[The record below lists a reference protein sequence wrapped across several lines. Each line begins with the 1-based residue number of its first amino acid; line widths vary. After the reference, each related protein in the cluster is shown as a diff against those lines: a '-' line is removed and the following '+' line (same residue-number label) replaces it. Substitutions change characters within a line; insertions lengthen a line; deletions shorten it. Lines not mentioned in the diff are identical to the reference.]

1 MKAKEQMIEALEG
14 KRTEAVW
21 ELIEK
26 AVRKICKKWITDID
40 ITETKERYLEYEDK
54 VNDKTNR
61 YILIEHYN
69 FGDDF
74 YNSFYEDGTKFRDM
88 FEHYFSDGSDSH
100 NDTDGEEILCVDM
113 KEMKCYLLG
122 KGTKYKKEEV
132 KV

>member
-1 MKAKEQMIEALEG
+1 MKAKEQIIEALEG

-26 AVRKICKKWITDID
+26 AVRKLCKDWITDID
-40 ITETKERYLEYEDK
+40 ILETKDRYLEYEDK

-74 YNSFYEDGTKFRDM
+74 YSSFYEDGTKVWDM
-88 FEHYFSDGSDSH
+88 FEDYFSDTGDS
-100 NDTDGEEILCVDM
+100 TGWQEILCVDM
-113 KEMKCYLLG
+113 KLKKCYLLD
-122 KGTKYKKEEV
+122 KETKYKKQEV
-132 KV
+132 EI